1 MEKVQK
7 KLVNSES
14 ISNKLKQASVRRE
27 AQLNDWQ
34 VKINAKV
41 ALKDRKREKI
51 SNGKKNLK

>member
-51 SNGKKNLK
+51 SNLAA